1 MLTQITKEVF
11 SFPIELPDTPLKSL
25 NSYVIR
31 PSDGGRCLLIDTG
44 FHHPRCWEAL
54 CAGMRE
60 AGLEPENTDV
70 FLTHA
75 HADHTG
81 NASALV
87 QLGCRMFISQPDYAM
102 YTSWLSGDF
111 DTMAELSELEGMPKD
126 LVARLLLEAPVMH
139 YTSPYFPATLLED
152 GDELCYGSY
161 RLRCIITPGHTPG
174 HMCLYDENQELLFLG
189 DHVLFDITPNII
201 GWGKGRDALRLY
213 LESLRQIARLPVS
226 IALPAHRSLGSITLA
241 ERVDQLIAHHRR
253 RLEEALAV
261 LREGERF
268 TAYEVAAQL
277 RWRIRANSWEEFPLS
292 QKWFALGEALAH
304 LEYLCDIGAA
314 QSTVIDGVRYYFAC
328 DDGLDL

>member
-54 CAGMRE
+54 RAGMQE
-60 AGLEPENTDV
+60 AGIEPENTDV

-87 QLGCRMFISQPDYAM
+87 QLGCRMFMSQPDYAM
-102 YTSWLSGDF
+102 YSTWLNGALEDLSGP
-111 DTMAELSELEGMPKD
+111 SQREGMPKELAD
-126 LVARLLLEAPVMH
+126 RLFSDAPVMH
-139 YTSPYFPATLLED
+139 YTSPFFPATLLED
-152 GDELCYGSY
+152 GDVLCYGSY
-161 RLRCIITPGHTPG
+161 RLRCILTPGHTPG
-174 HMCLYDENQELLFLG
+174 HMCLYDENHEILFLG
-189 DHVLFDITPNII
+189 DHVLFDITPNIT
-201 GWGKGRDALRLY
+201 GWSEGRHALRQY
-213 LESLRQIARLPVS
+213 MESLRQIAKLPVS
-226 IALPAHRSLGSITLA
+226 IALPGHRSLGSVTLA

-261 LREGERF
+261 LRSGCRF
-268 TAYEVAAQL
+268 TAYEVAAHL
-277 RWRIRANSWEEFPLS
+277 RWRIRAKSWEDFPLS

-314 QSTVIDGVRYYFAC
+314 ESTVIDGIRYYSAC
-328 DDGLDL
+328 DDVLDL